1 MNLTRNFLRALVL
14 ATLGAAVIQP
24 AIAGGGHGGHGHG
37 RVVVGIGIGAPY
49 WGWGWGY
56 GYPYYPGYYY
66 PPAYYGYPAYAP
78 AQPTTYIQQEEA
90 PPAPAPQQG
99 YWYYCSDAQAY
110 YPYVKECPGGWQRVS
125 PQPAR

>member
-1 MNLTRNFLRALVL
+1 MNLTRKLAIALGFAML
-14 ATLGAAVIQP
+14 SATVAQP
-24 AIAGGGHGGHGHG
+24 ALAGGGHHGGHG
-37 RVVVGIGIGAPY
+37 RFVVGIGIGAPY

-66 PPAYYGYPAYAP
+66 PPAYAYPAYP
-78 AQPTTYIQQEEA
+78 AQPTTYIQQDA
-90 PPAPAPQQG
+90 PPAPAAPQQG
-99 YWYYCSDAQAY
+99 YWYYCGDAQAY

>member
-1 MNLTRNFLRALVL
+1 MKLMRKISLALAL
-14 ATLGAAVIQP
+14 AILGFIAQP
-24 AIAGGGHGGHGHG
+24 AIAHGHGHGG

-56 GYPYYPGYYY
+56 GGYPYYPGYYY
-66 PPAYYGYPAYAP
+66 PPAYAYPAYP
-78 AQPTTYIQQEEA
+78 AQPSTYIQQDA
-90 PPAPAPQQG
+90 GPAPAPQQN

>member
-1 MNLTRNFLRALVL
+1 MKLTRNFAL
-14 ATLGAAVIQP
+14 AVALLTAGFLVTEP
-24 AIAGGGHGGHGHG
+24 ANAHGYRGGG
-37 RVVVGIGIGAPY
+37 RVVVGVGIGAPY

-66 PPAYYGYPAYAP
+66 PPAYAYPSYP
-78 AQPTTYIQQEEA
+78 AQPTTYIQQDA
-90 PPAPAPQQG
+90 PPAQAAPQQG
-99 YWYYCSDAQAY
+99 YWYYCGDAQAY